1 MDSKTLLQEILS
13 NLKRIEDNRKV
24 KELKLSKDFDEAVKS
39 IEYSMQR
46 LVTDNVEFARSLKQ
60 KSSELIL
67 KIESIKEAAIPKS
80 LSDELKLFLKYC
92 KMSVYEFTDKIKD
105 VRKAYRAYLWG
116 MITFLVLGGTYR
128 MEFAVS
134 AIVLAFP
141 IILAMG
147 GLRRRRSMGLMLAYA
162 TIPLPLVIFVMILTY
177 ALYAVTRV
185 EEVGF
190 IASAYGVSLE
200 TAFLIL
206 TIVLIASA
214 SGLILLSYSLKKLV
228 ENRHAFF

>member
-116 MITFLVLGGTYR
+116 MIT
-128 MEFAVS
+128 
-134 AIVLAFP
+134 
-141 IILAMG
+141 
-147 GLRRRRSMGLMLAYA
+147 
-162 TIPLPLVIFVMILTY
+162 
-177 ALYAVTRV
+177 
-185 EEVGF
+185 
-190 IASAYGVSLE
+190 
-200 TAFLIL
+200 
-206 TIVLIASA
+206 
-214 SGLILLSYSLKKLV
+214 
-228 ENRHAFF
+228 